1 MMKCFLLTLMLNFG
15 CSQNTDSYEIKRKFM
30 VEDQIERRG
39 VKDEGVLMA
48 VRKVKRE
55 KFVPKKYLD
64 LAYSDG
70 PLPIGHKQTI
80 SQPYIVAYMTEHL
93 QISKSQ
99 NVLEIGTGS
108 GYQAAILAE
117 MAHHVFTIEI
127 IPELAESAEKVLMEL
142 GYENITVRTGD
153 GYNCLLYTSDAADE

>member
-1 MMKCFLLTLMLNFG
+1 MLNFG

-99 NVLEIGTGS
+99 NS
-108 GYQAAILAE
+108 
-117 MAHHVFTIEI
+117 
-127 IPELAESAEKVLMEL
+127 
-142 GYENITVRTGD
+142 
-153 GYNCLLYTSDAADE
+153 